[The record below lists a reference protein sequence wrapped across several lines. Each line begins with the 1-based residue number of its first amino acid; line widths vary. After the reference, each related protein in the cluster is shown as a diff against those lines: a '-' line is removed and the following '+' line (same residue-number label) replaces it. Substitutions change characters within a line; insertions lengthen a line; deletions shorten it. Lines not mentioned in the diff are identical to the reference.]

1 MKKNWL
7 TLNSETFL
15 WIKGEEGLLYNT
27 LNATSFPF
35 ANIGEVEKI
44 CNELLKVDNL
54 YSVMVS
60 DNQLQDKKSVAWIDS
75 IITINMGCLTR
86 EVTYEE
92 RPVSLMPI
100 LKVQDN
106 TQRYVWEHNRGIQ
119 GTILDNLHEVFFYIN
134 GTANGENELYKQ
146 IIYPLKINESLDY
159 RDIID
164 FCFNSKNPY
173 LTRIYLIGSLFTY
186 PSYSILLNELHQ
198 LHIQLVITVTDVD
211 YLHYMQAY
219 TDLAMQEDII
229 VQVMIKNVN
238 DIEELLIN
246 HDKVDVHYYF
256 LVASEAEY
264 EYVLDTTKKD
274 DNKLDYQIIPI
285 VKDNLDF
292 FRNLV
297 YLDEKELTETPL
309 TKRDIFVRQ
318 SINLNDFGRLMV
330 LPDGRVYSNVN
341 HPSLGTIK
349 NLPIDIVYKEFTK
362 GQSWFNVRKQ
372 KPCSDCIYQWLCPSP
387 SNIELAIGKPN
398 LCLMKE

>member
-75 IITINMGCLTR
+75 IITNNMG
-86 EVTYEE
+86 
-92 RPVSLMPI
+92 
-100 LKVQDN
+100 
-106 TQRYVWEHNRGIQ
+106 GIQ

-219 TDLAMQEDII
+219 TDLAMQEDTI
-229 VQVMIKNVN
+229 VQVMVKNIN
-238 DIEELLIN
+238 RMEELLAN
-246 HDKVDVHYYF
+246 HNKIDVCYYF

-264 EYVLDTTKKD
+264 EYVLDTIERNN
-274 DNKLDYQIIPI
+274 NKMDYQIIPI

-297 YLDEKELTETPL
+297 YLDKKELTEIPL

-318 SINLNDFGRLMV
+318 SINLNDFGRLTV

>member
-1 MKKNWL
+1 
-7 TLNSETFL
+7 
-15 WIKGEEGLLYNT
+15 
-27 LNATSFPF
+27 
-35 ANIGEVEKI
+35 
-44 CNELLKVDNL
+44 
-54 YSVMVS
+54 
-60 DNQLQDKKSVAWIDS
+60 
-75 IITINMGCLTR
+75 
-86 EVTYEE
+86 
-92 RPVSLMPI
+92 
-100 LKVQDN
+100 
-106 TQRYVWEHNRGIQ
+106 
-119 GTILDNLHEVFFYIN
+119 
-134 GTANGENELYKQ
+134 
-146 IIYPLKINESLDY
+146 
-159 RDIID
+159 
-164 FCFNSKNPY
+164 
-173 LTRIYLIGSLFTY
+173 
-186 PSYSILLNELHQ
+186 
-198 LHIQLVITVTDVD
+198 
-211 YLHYMQAY
+211 MQAY

-349 NLPIDIVYKEFTK
+349 NLPIDIVY
-362 GQSWFNVRKQ
+362 QR
-372 KPCSDCIYQWLCPSP
+372 
-387 SNIELAIGKPN
+387 AIVV
-398 LCLMKE
+398 